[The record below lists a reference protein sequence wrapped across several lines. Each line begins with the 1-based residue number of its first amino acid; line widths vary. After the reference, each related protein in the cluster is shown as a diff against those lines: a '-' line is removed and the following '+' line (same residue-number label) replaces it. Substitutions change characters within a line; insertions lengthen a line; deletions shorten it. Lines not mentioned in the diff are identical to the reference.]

1 MKQLQGQGLIKRYAR
16 QDDNKD
22 RVEQF
27 NKVLDEALQE
37 FSVSFL
43 DVELVICS
51 YTLLKIIVI
60 SDNLAIEC
68 PPTPDSVST
77 CESGTTWRG
86 SWCIADKWIGKG
98 GARSQCLSPTGLLN
112 VRARDPSSFLRK
124 YFKWLRLVRHLIWF
138 NPRHSAYTVADPRY
152 LLTWGTNSSR
162 ISKDKIRQRGDQL
175 GNRTMCPSRAGAPC
189 I

>member
-1 MKQLQGQGLIKRYAR
+1 MKQLQGQGLIKQYAR

-43 DVELVICS
+43 DVELGICS

-68 PPTPDSVST
+68 PLTPDSVST
-77 CESGTTWRG
+77 CESGTT
-86 SWCIADKWIGKG
+86 
-98 GARSQCLSPTGLLN
+98 
-112 VRARDPSSFLRK
+112 
-124 YFKWLRLVRHLIWF
+124 
-138 NPRHSAYTVADPRY
+138 
-152 LLTWGTNSSR
+152 
-162 ISKDKIRQRGDQL
+162 
-175 GNRTMCPSRAGAPC
+175 
-189 I
+189 

>member
-77 CESGTTWRG
+77 CESGTT
-86 SWCIADKWIGKG
+86 
-98 GARSQCLSPTGLLN
+98 
-112 VRARDPSSFLRK
+112 
-124 YFKWLRLVRHLIWF
+124 
-138 NPRHSAYTVADPRY
+138 
-152 LLTWGTNSSR
+152 
-162 ISKDKIRQRGDQL
+162 
-175 GNRTMCPSRAGAPC
+175 
-189 I
+189 